1 MKRIIFITISILC
14 AVVLQAQDTGQFAD
28 RQMQS
33 YPKPQ
38 LLGIQPLDAAAMP
51 LIFRKQQ

>member
-1 MKRIIFITISILC
+1 MKKVIFITISNLC